1 MKTDNDIV
9 ERFIYK
15 HARIVCCL
23 LLTYYTCSMVLPHS
37 DSANILEPDIPGLW
51 NPAKKQD
58 KKTNSGVV
66 KMSKMEHV
74 MR

>member
-1 MKTDNDIV
+1 
-9 ERFIYK
+9 
-15 HARIVCCL
+15 
-23 LLTYYTCSMVLPHS
+23 MVLPHS

-58 KKTNSGVV
+58 KSNSGVI

-74 MR
+74 RR